1 MKLTKTQLKEIIKE
15 ELMLVENERK
25 QMRDFQNYIEKKY
38 KGKSLNGF
46 TFSVDTITPPTRL
59 FTWVSAKGNTI
70 YATPFWG
77 DKNIVALNVVFV
89 DGDELGSKILKLQP
103 SDDMEALEAEYL
115 KILKPYF
122 SKIK

>member
-1 MKLTKTQLKEIIKE
+1 MKLTKSQLTEIIKE

-25 QMRDFQNYIEKKY
+25 QMSDFQNYIEKKY

-46 TFSVDTITPPTRL
+46 SFGVDDMVGT
-59 FTWVSAKGNTI
+59 FTWTSKSGNTI
-70 YATPFWG
+70 YATPFWEDG
-77 DKNIVALNVVFV
+77 KAVPVSVVDK
-89 DGDELGSKILKLQP
+89 DGDELTSKTHKLNP
-103 SDDMEALEAEYL
+103 SDDVKALEAEYL

>member
-1 MKLTKTQLKEIIKE
+1 MKLTKSQLTEIIKE

-46 TFSVDTITPPTRL
+46 SFGVDDMVGT
-59 FTWVSAKGNTI
+59 FTWTSKNGNII
-70 YATPFWG
+70 YATPFWED
-77 DKNIVALNVVFV
+77 DKEVPVSVVNK
-89 DGDELGSKILKLQP
+89 DGDELISKTHKLNI
-103 SDDMEALEAEYL
+103 SDDVKDMEGEYL
-115 KILKPYF
+115 KILKSYF